1 MTYPRINS
9 SHPSLTA
16 DSEHK
21 LLAGQPDGAAELQNE
36 KLLLEYKA
44 LHTLYE
50 ADKEA
55 VDATLLCNRY
65 DGTCISLQIEHNY
78 DYQIQGL
85 LGCQWLQDM

>member
-9 SHPSLTA
+9 SHQLLTA

-21 LLAGQPDGAAELQNE
+21 FLAGSPDGVAELRNE
-36 KLLLEYKA
+36 K

-85 LGCQWLQDM
+85 LGC

>member
-21 LLAGQPDGAAELQNE
+21 FLAGSPDGVAKLHDE
-36 KLLLEYKA
+36 KLLLKYKA

-55 VDATLLCNRY
+55 VDATSLCNR
-65 DGTCISLQIEHNY
+65 
-78 DYQIQGL
+78 
-85 LGCQWLQDM
+85 

>member
-9 SHPSLTA
+9 SHQLLTA

-21 LLAGQPDGAAELQNE
+21 FLAGLPDGVAELQNE

-50 ADKEA
+50 ADKLA
-55 VDATLLCNRY
+55 VAATLLCNRY
-65 DGTCISLQIEHNY
+65 DGT
-78 DYQIQGL
+78 
-85 LGCQWLQDM
+85 